1 MDLLQ
6 TTAGPVNREAALT
19 ESAIAVSSP
28 WYRTLTRE
36 QWRVLLASNLGWL
49 FDGFEIY
56 ALFLTV
62 GFALHQLVEASQY
75 AQIPRYAGYVLATTV
90 FGWATGGVIGGII
103 ADYIGRKRTMMLAI
117 LAYTL
122 TTGLSAIAWNWESFA
137 ILRFLVG
144 IGIGS
149 EWVTGASL
157 VSEVWPDHARGKGG
171 GLLQSGA
178 GIGSFLA
185 SGVWL
190 LIGDMGPNAWRY
202 MYLIGVLPALL
213 VLWLRRNMPESSRW
227 EEANERRR
235 MVHEKRQSGATL
247 EGVDA
252 ALTRFTVVDMFTDP
266 MIRRRLVPAFLMM
279 LSVTFGF
286 WGVATFV
293 PTYVGTVAA
302 KMQLSAP
309 WYSAVAGLLGTGL
322 AIFGFITLGFLADA
336 IGRKP
341 TAMLY
346 YAMCLVLTPVV
357 YMWAQSMVSLLVAV
371 TIFGFFTG
379 GIWAW
384 APVWLPELFP
394 TRVRGTAVA
403 FCFNAPRW
411 ISCAGP
417 LIAGTL
423 IVALGGFGNAATIV
437 GLFFIVGVIAAPFL
451 PETKGKPLP
460 HALWLETPTPSTSS
474 APLR

>member
-1 MDLLQ
+1 MAQID
-6 TTAGPVNREAALT
+6 T
-19 ESAIAVSSP
+19 SSGSVP
-28 WYRTLTRE
+28 WYRTLNRE
-36 QWRVLLASNLGWL
+36 QWQVLLASNLGWL

-62 GFALHQLVEASQY
+62 GFALHQLLEASQY
-75 AQIPRYAGYVLATTV
+75 SQIPRYAGYVLATTV
-90 FGWATGGVIGGII
+90 FGWATGGVIGGIV

-117 LAYTL
+117 LAYSL
-122 TTGLSAIAWNWESFA
+122 TTALSALAWNWESFA

-144 IGIGS
+144 VGIGS
-149 EWVTGASL
+149 EWVTGASI
-157 VSEVWPDHARGKGG
+157 VSELWPDHARGKGG

-202 MYLIGVLPALL
+202 MYLVGVLPALL
-213 VLWLRRNMPESSRW
+213 VLYIRRSMPESARW
-227 EEANERRR
+227 EEASERRR
-235 MVHEKRQSGATL
+235 TARAQQRSGVAL
-247 EGVDA
+247 DGVDA
-252 ALTRFTVVDMFTDP
+252 ALTRFTVADMFTDRDV
-266 MIRRRLVPAFLMM
+266 RRRLIPAFLMM

-293 PTYVGTVAA
+293 PTYVGTVAS
-302 KMQLSAP
+302 KMGLDAP
-309 WYSAVAGLLGTGL
+309 WYSAVAGLLGTGV
-322 AIFGFITLGFLADA
+322 AIFGFITLGFLADG

-357 YMWAQSMVSLLVAV
+357 YLWAQSMASLLVAV

-379 GIWAW
+379 GIWSW
-384 APVWLPELFP
+384 APIWLPELFP
-394 TRVRGTAVA
+394 TRMRGTAVA

-411 ISCAGP
+411 ISCVGP

-423 IVALGGFGNAATIV
+423 IVSLGGYGRAATIV

-451 PETKGKPLP
+451 PETNGKPLP
-460 HALWLETPTPSTSS
+460 HALWAEDPAPSAGS
-474 APLR
+474 